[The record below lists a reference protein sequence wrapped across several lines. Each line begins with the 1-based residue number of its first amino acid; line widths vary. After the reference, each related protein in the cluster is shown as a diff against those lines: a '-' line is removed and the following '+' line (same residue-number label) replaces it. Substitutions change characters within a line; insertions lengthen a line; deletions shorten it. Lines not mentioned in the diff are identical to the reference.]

1 MIRAIQ
7 IGRGTVQGHVT
18 ATWPDPTG
26 EHGAI
31 LSMGRVVMGR
41 LIPQDRPAPKRVR
54 RDPLEAAER
63 IAKRFDAS
71 MRILSKGEC
80 NE

>member
-7 IGRGTVQGHVT
+7 IGTATIQGHVT

-31 LSMGRVVMGR
+31 LSMGRVIMGR
-41 LIPQDRPAPKRVR
+41 LIESNRGGRSSGGNQHDAHVNKGREGGR
-54 RDPLEAAER
+54 LTEGNWEA
-63 IAKRFDAS
+63 
-71 MRILSKGEC
+71 GE
-80 NE
+80 